1 MNSAST
7 IWVDAGVGQTIYRNR
22 TASGVGA
29 LLAGIQGCSNAD
41 WSVCWESPE
50 TLNTPAP
57 VAAQYLGVKPDA
69 VLYFACA
76 DTTVAAL
83 RIPSP
88 QVGIFLADQVTINPA
103 NAAVAVLIAA
113 AVGNLASASGSLA
126 TAFLAGRLDSSRS

>member
-22 TASGVGA
+22 TSSGVGA
-29 LLAGIQGCSNAD
+29 LLTALQGCSNAD

-69 VLYFACA
+69 VLYFTCGDA
-76 DTTVAAL
+76 TVAQL
-83 RIPSP
+83 RVPAP
-88 QVGIFLADQVTINPA
+88 QVGIFLADQATIDPA
-103 NAAVAVLIAA
+103 NAAVITLVAA
-113 AVGNLASASGSLA
+113 AVGNLASSSGSLA
-126 TAFLAGRLDSSRS
+126 TAFLAGRLDSSR